1 MPGIPRSLTCVEKD
15 KDNSAVI
22 SGAVK
27 AFRENTLGE
36 NGAKA
41 WFCSAGPLSGVSY
54 LRIPD
59 QDFWIS
65 FYSPL
70 NRISLHL

>member
-1 MPGIPRSLTCVEKD
+1 VVEKD
-15 KDNSAVI
+15 EDNSAVI

-27 AFRENTLGE
+27 TLRENTLGE

-41 WFCSAGPLSGVSY
+41 RFCSAGPLSGVSY

-59 QDFWIS
+59 QDF
-65 FYSPL
+65 
-70 NRISLHL
+70 